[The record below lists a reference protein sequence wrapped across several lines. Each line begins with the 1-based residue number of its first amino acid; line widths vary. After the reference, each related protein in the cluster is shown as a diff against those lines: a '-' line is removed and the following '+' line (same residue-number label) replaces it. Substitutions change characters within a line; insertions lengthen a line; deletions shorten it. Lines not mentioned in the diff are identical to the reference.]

1 MPREGGCALRMT
13 LRRARASLLSM
24 YARAVDD
31 AETRLRE
38 LHRDE
43 WHDLALAGSAL
54 GLSVAATEYAPSL
67 ALPLFIGGVALAV
80 LGIRAL
86 WRHWDLVDRLAD
98 EPDAYA
104 IAEVLAYAARETTM
118 ERRRRYAA
126 QIRRHLEPTCSSRS
140 SSLGDAAAEL
150 VALADELEDEELELS
165 PACAVACSRLL
176 SEPTQSPLLNP
187 ALSHDELRSL
197 AHRIRAG
204 FTPRQ
209 TLSTG

>member
-1 MPREGGCALRMT
+1 
-13 LRRARASLLSM
+13 M
-24 YARAVDD
+24 YARAVED

-54 GLSVAATEYAPSL
+54 GLAIGATEYAPSL
-67 ALPLFIGGVALAV
+67 ALPLFIGGVALGV

-104 IAEVLAYAARETTM
+104 IAEVLAYAVRETTM
-118 ERRRRYAA
+118 ERRQGYAA
-126 QIRRHLEPTCSSRS
+126 QIRRHLESACSSRS
-140 SSLGDAAAEL
+140 PRWDDAAEEL
-150 VALADELEDEELELS
+150 AALAAELEDEELELS
-165 PACAVACSRLL
+165 PACALACSRLL

-187 ALSHDELRSL
+187 ALPRDGLRSR

-204 FTPRQ
+204 FTRRQ
-209 TLSTG
+209 TLCVVDDGDETNGS